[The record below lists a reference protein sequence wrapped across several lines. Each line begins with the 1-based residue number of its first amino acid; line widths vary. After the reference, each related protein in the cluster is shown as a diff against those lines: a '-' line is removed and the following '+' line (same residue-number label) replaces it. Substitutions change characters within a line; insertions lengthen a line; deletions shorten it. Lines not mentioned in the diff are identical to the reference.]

1 MSPIRKPQKN
11 PTSEAQMEQLGRDL
25 ENIELMNEWGKK
37 DSEEA
42 RRSTEQ
48 KRSRNRPTRMQ

>member
-1 MSPIRKPQKN
+1 MSAIRKPQKN

-42 RRSTEQ
+42 RRPTEQ
-48 KRSRNRPTRMQ
+48 KKKPKPSH